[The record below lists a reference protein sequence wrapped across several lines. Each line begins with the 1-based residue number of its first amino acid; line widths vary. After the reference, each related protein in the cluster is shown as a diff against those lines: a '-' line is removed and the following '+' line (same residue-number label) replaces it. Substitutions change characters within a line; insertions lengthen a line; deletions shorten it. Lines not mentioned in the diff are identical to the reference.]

1 MNSSLIGR
9 AQRNARHFRGYWII
23 VSVFAVM
30 CLTACK
36 GKNLVVSDLSNNND
50 GTTNPQLIK
59 LDLDLAHVV
68 LGPEDVSDLFQ
79 GVTYSINQAIA
90 SPESQGVVVTYP
102 TQVLPHTT
110 AFEYGFLTRVEIFT
124 NIDQAEKSFDIILTQ
139 QSGEVLSMK
148 LLGDASRAF
157 VRTALTSEG
166 ADLNSIEYAV
176 LFRERNA
183 VVTIILRTDKKVS
196 PDRLSQLA
204 KLVIDRLQPLILKP

>member
-1 MNSSLIGR
+1 
-9 AQRNARHFRGYWII
+9 
-23 VSVFAVM
+23 M